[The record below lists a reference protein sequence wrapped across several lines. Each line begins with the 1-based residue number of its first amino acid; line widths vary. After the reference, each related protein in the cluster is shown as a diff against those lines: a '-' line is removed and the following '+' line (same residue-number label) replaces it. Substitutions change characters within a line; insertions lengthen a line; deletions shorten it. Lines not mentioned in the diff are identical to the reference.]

1 MAINEVVDWA
11 QRCRDI
17 IGILVPT
24 SAGQLFNAQK
34 TDDKIFICTFSNNV
48 RSKLYHHI
56 ENSKTRGQTD
66 EVAHDEPPHQDLR
79 CLQIQQFSS
88 LLVKEVK

>member
-1 MAINEVVDWA
+1 MAIYGVVDWA

-24 SAGQLFNAQK
+24 SADQLFNAQK
-34 TDDKIFICTFSNNV
+34 ADDKIFICTFSNNV
-48 RSKLYHHI
+48 SSKLYHI

-66 EVAHDEPPHQDLR
+66 EVAHYFHL
-79 CLQIQQFSS
+79 C
-88 LLVKEVK
+88 